1 MANKVKDI
9 YGHKIE
15 SGTAT
20 ILTGKDYL
28 MTVSSG
34 AQKNGVEYLIQG
46 ISIQYQQSATPIYEI
61 GSGNAYTH
69 TRPPQGQIQIERII
83 GSKSIEEIFGE
94 SGNGIWD
101 LSTKEDIKI
110 TIAPMGNVNGNAKG
124 QKNGPRFIMHGCSL
138 VQYSVSGSAQLD
150 MFQESATITFALCE
164 EK

>member
-1 MANKVKDI
+1 MNVKDI

-15 SGTAT
+15 KGTAT

-28 MTVSSG
+28 MTVSSSS
-34 AQKNGVEYLIQG
+34 AQKSGVEYLIQG

-94 SGNGIWD
+94 SGKGIWD

-110 TIAPMGNVNGNAKG
+110 TIAPIGNANG